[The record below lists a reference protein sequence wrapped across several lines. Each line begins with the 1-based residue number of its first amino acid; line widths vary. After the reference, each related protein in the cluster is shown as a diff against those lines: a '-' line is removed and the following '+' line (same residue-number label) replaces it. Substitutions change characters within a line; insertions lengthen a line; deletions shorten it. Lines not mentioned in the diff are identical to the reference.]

1 MRMSAL
7 RLVLSL
13 ATLLLPLQ
21 ALAAETTRVLMLAS
35 YHPGMAW
42 SDAQIE
48 GVRAELNGMQ
58 PPIDLQLEFLDTKR
72 VAPSER
78 YYQQLEVVLLTK
90 IGTMPPA
97 VILAVDDD
105 ALDLALRLR
114 QRHFKRVPILFSGV
128 AVSRKQALQN
138 EENVGGVFDDIDVG
152 DSLTLT
158 LQSLPKT
165 RKLVVIH
172 DQSRTSLAQVSTVR
186 ELVQKKPDLQ
196 VEYLTN
202 MPAEAIQER
211 LRTLDAQD
219 LVFALP
225 FNRDARGSV
234 FTHEEAADLW
244 ADASNAPVTVTRD
257 VAMRPGILGGFL
269 VSGREQGEA
278 VGRMTRVLMSG
289 TIGSPLPLES
299 SHSHATFDYG
309 QMQRWNID
317 SLTLPA
323 DATILNRPPSPLD
336 GLKPHLGW
344 LLALF
349 GSLLVIIGL
358 LIFGIQSRKR
368 TNRVIRESEKKYRE
382 IFDHSP
388 DAMAVRDASSGELLE
403 INPRFQTLF
412 GYSPEEARRI
422 NIADLSATD
431 NALTPELMNER
442 MTIVL
447 ETGYSTFE
455 WHQRRKDGSTF
466 WADISMMRV
475 EIGGRTC
482 TLSTVRDISDR
493 KLAEQLARDMEY
505 RIRQI
510 YENLPI
516 AVFAIDAEHRVTFW
530 NPEMTRLTGVP
541 AHKVVDTKESW
552 RGIYPAPRPCLLN
565 VVVDGAHQVDLDR
578 FYQGRLRRSAVVQ
591 GAWEG
596 EDYFTNLDQT
606 KGMWGRYC
614 AAPLRDDK
622 GNITGA
628 IETLI
633 DVTQLKKIQTNLE
646 DLNRELEARVDARN
660 QELRH
665 AMGQLVQSEKL
676 AALGSLVAGVAH
688 ELNTPIGNVLAVAS
702 TLTEDATA
710 FSDKLLSGSARR
722 SDVEKGAHR
731 LKEASLLIERNA
743 SRAAKLINDFKEIAV
758 DQSSTRRR
766 QFGLRVIVEE
776 VLHTAQPLFKGRDV
790 RIDVDIAD
798 TLLLDS
804 YPGPLE
810 QILTNFLTNSVHHG
824 FDGRENGR
832 VTIRAERSAD
842 QVVLEYE
849 DNGCGIP
856 EACLPHIFEPF
867 YTTKLGRGGSG
878 LGMYIV
884 YNLVHNVLTGSIQ
897 VHSEE
902 GRSTRISLVLPLV
915 APTLAQNPGATLR

>member
-309 QMQRWNID
+309 QMQR
-317 SLTLPA
+317 S
-323 DATILNRPPSPLD
+323 
-336 GLKPHLGW
+336 
-344 LLALF
+344 
-349 GSLLVIIGL
+349 
-358 LIFGIQSRKR
+358 
-368 TNRVIRESEKKYRE
+368 
-382 IFDHSP
+382 
-388 DAMAVRDASSGELLE
+388 
-403 INPRFQTLF
+403 
-412 GYSPEEARRI
+412 
-422 NIADLSATD
+422 
-431 NALTPELMNER
+431 
-442 MTIVL
+442 
-447 ETGYSTFE
+447 
-455 WHQRRKDGSTF
+455 
-466 WADISMMRV
+466 
-475 EIGGRTC
+475 
-482 TLSTVRDISDR
+482 
-493 KLAEQLARDMEY
+493 
-505 RIRQI
+505 
-510 YENLPI
+510 
-516 AVFAIDAEHRVTFW
+516 
-530 NPEMTRLTGVP
+530 
-541 AHKVVDTKESW
+541 
-552 RGIYPAPRPCLLN
+552 
-565 VVVDGAHQVDLDR
+565 
-578 FYQGRLRRSAVVQ
+578 
-591 GAWEG
+591 
-596 EDYFTNLDQT
+596 
-606 KGMWGRYC
+606 
-614 AAPLRDDK
+614 
-622 GNITGA
+622 
-628 IETLI
+628 
-633 DVTQLKKIQTNLE
+633 
-646 DLNRELEARVDARN
+646 
-660 QELRH
+660 
-665 AMGQLVQSEKL
+665 
-676 AALGSLVAGVAH
+676 
-688 ELNTPIGNVLAVAS
+688 
-702 TLTEDATA
+702 
-710 FSDKLLSGSARR
+710 
-722 SDVEKGAHR
+722 
-731 LKEASLLIERNA
+731 
-743 SRAAKLINDFKEIAV
+743 
-758 DQSSTRRR
+758 
-766 QFGLRVIVEE
+766 
-776 VLHTAQPLFKGRDV
+776 
-790 RIDVDIAD
+790 
-798 TLLLDS
+798 
-804 YPGPLE
+804 
-810 QILTNFLTNSVHHG
+810 
-824 FDGRENGR
+824 
-832 VTIRAERSAD
+832 
-842 QVVLEYE
+842 
-849 DNGCGIP
+849 
-856 EACLPHIFEPF
+856 
-867 YTTKLGRGGSG
+867 
-878 LGMYIV
+878 
-884 YNLVHNVLTGSIQ
+884 
-897 VHSEE
+897 
-902 GRSTRISLVLPLV
+902 
-915 APTLAQNPGATLR
+915 